1 MKTIKFLTMAAA
13 ALMMAACSSDEL
25 ESVAKKAGG
34 MVPLEIVPD
43 VSNQTRAAQITAE
56 NLDAFTV
63 DVTGTFV
70 DAGGTEYTNP
80 VLSMTKS
87 GGDWS
92 YSYTD
97 ATHATPADGTL
108 YWPLEGQTATFS
120 AHIVD
125 ASATVDEKAAQ
136 QDVVGAYAS
145 KTFDGTDNPG
155 AVSLTFKHA
164 VAKMQ
169 FKARVEAASGTVQA
183 TIDIKQVAVRHTLYS
198 GTYAI
203 PTSTNETGVLT
214 AGTDKDD
221 LFTDMRTGTAFLSKD
236 DAAATDLG
244 SVFMLPQSVTA
255 DALGTT
261 PWNDAYIAVLA
272 QVRIKDG
279 SADET
284 MLFPNVG
291 AVNTTDYAWLAVP
304 MPAEFTAMEAHHKYV
319 FTLHFSADALGKIDP
334 TQDPYAPDPNNP
346 DETIDPDDPNDP
358 NGGFINPDDEGQDI
372 VPEGKSA
379 NPVTVTVQNIYD
391 FEEDGNNVFD
401 VNKTAATVT
410 AVPAATTGDIVA
422 GTTTPLITAGEAT
435 DGTMM
440 YAVTATNTKP
450 ASTEGFSATVPTA
463 ESIAEGGTYYV
474 WYYVKGDDAHNDSEI
489 SAEAIPV
496 TVQSPAAT
504 VTTSPA
510 ATTGDIVAGTT
521 TPLITAGVATGGTM
535 MYAVTSTNT
544 KPTTTEG
551 FSATVPTAESIAVA
565 GTYYVWYY
573 VKGDDSHNDSEI
585 SAVAIPVTV
594 QPAGVDLSM
603 VDCVGNARASMWT
616 ANCYM
621 VHTAGNYK
629 LPLVYGNAIKNGAAN
644 TVAYNPGG
652 STSTTYCANF
662 VNHAGNAINAPWIT
676 KSTSGTGVNKGM
688 GINVTQAELLWQ
700 DAQGLITKVGISG
713 DYLTLTVGK
722 NATTQE
728 GNAVIAVKSGNTIV
742 WSWHIWVTKQTFA
755 TLTTITASGYG
766 YKVTPVNLGWVGD
779 ATSAIGGYNTY
790 YQWGRKDAFIPSN
803 PIPSTGTDNTNH
815 TVYNISNA
823 TVTGITHTDD
833 NSMTISGNI
842 QHPTVHYQN
851 TSTYGPCDSR
861 YYNMWDAQ
869 QTSTGIAAAATKKT
883 VYDPCPPGFCV
894 PTSGLYNYIASQTV
908 PAFNKGCT
916 YSGVF
921 FPASGFRFYNSG
933 DLISVGTYDY
943 YWSATPYSGAH
954 GRNFDFSSSGWYLSS
969 NYRAN
974 GFPVRAVAE

>member
-463 ESIAEGGTYYV
+463 ESIA
-474 WYYVKGDDAHNDSEI
+474 
-489 SAEAIPV
+489 
-496 TVQSPAAT
+496 
-504 VTTSPA
+504 
-510 ATTGDIVAGTT
+510 
-521 TPLITAGVATGGTM
+521 
-535 MYAVTSTNT
+535 
-544 KPTTTEG
+544 
-551 FSATVPTAESIAVA
+551 VA

-728 GNAVIAVKSGNTIV
+728 GNAVIAVKAGNTIV